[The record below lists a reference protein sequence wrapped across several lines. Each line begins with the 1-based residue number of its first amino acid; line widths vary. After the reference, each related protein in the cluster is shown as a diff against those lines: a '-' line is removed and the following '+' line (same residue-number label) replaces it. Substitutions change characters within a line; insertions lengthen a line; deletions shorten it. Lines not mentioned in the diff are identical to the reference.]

1 MSTLL
6 RITETEPTSLVKDF
20 SAFVGYLKEKRA
32 TVTGVSEFINGRALY
47 EINGMMS
54 HPAPNATPRT
64 RQTLYPLLHLFYH
77 LALAG
82 KLFRKATAG
91 KNKLALEPTERL
103 SLYEDLN
110 PAERYF
116 SLLETFWVDT
126 DFKKLLADDAGRF
139 WYQHIL
145 WLTEVLSTPSTD
157 GSEAEWKQQLLGMLL
172 GRERLILYFAAF
184 GFCEAVPAPAEKG
197 MPRSWVRLRSV
208 APTPFGLTLLPVL
221 ENERDFIHWNLA
233 TRRQECGEWNPEA
246 GGPLEDEEGFQTW
259 IAGLRHGPDI
269 KAEIAI
275 EPYRG
280 VAGEPFF
287 KPFVPLLAEGALAQT
302 LPREKPR
309 FVDGVYRFKVAL
321 RQSLWRRIEVSAS
334 HTLLDLHYAIQ
345 NAYRFDG
352 DHLYSFF
359 MDGQA
364 WSDDR
369 LTSPYDDEGPHVD
382 EVRIGDLGLEAG
394 QRILY
399 LFDYGDEW
407 RFQVTLEEIRE
418 EGRRPRKPKTV
429 EQKGRAPEQ
438 YGG

>member
-6 RITETEPTSLVKDF
+6 KITETEPTPLVKDF
-20 SAFVGYLKEKRA
+20 LAFVGYLKEKRA
-32 TVTGVSEFINGRALY
+32 TLTAGNEFINGRALY
-47 EINGMMS
+47 EVNGMMS
-54 HPAPNATPRT
+54 DPAPDATPRT

-91 KNKLALEPTERL
+91 KNKLALEPTGRL
-103 SLYEDLN
+103 SLYEDLR
-110 PAERYF
+110 PAEQYF
-116 SLLETFWVDT
+116 FLLETFWVDT
-126 DFKKLLADDAGRF
+126 DMKKLLADDGRRF

-145 WLTEVLSTPSTD
+145 WLTALLNSPPA
-157 GSEAEWKQQLLGMLL
+157 GGFEAEWQQRLLGMLFGL
-172 GRERLILYFAAF
+172 EHLILYFAAF
-184 GFCEAVPAPAEKG
+184 GLCEAVPAPAEKG
-197 MPRSWVRLRSV
+197 MPRSRMRLKSV
-208 APTPFGLTLLPVL
+208 APTPFGLTLLPIL
-221 ENERDFIHWNLA
+221 TNERDFIHWNLP
-233 TRRQECGEWNPEA
+233 TRRQECGEWNAQP
-246 GGPLEDEEGFQTW
+246 GGPLEDEEGFQEW
-259 IAGLRHGPDI
+259 MAEFSDGE
-269 KAEIAI
+269 AEIK
-275 EPYRG
+275 PYHG
-280 VAGEPFF
+280 TPGEPFF

-302 LPREKPR
+302 LTREKPR
-309 FVDGVYRFKVAL
+309 FVDGTYCFKVAL
-321 RQSLWRRIEVSAS
+321 RRDLWRRIEVSAS

-345 NAYRFDG
+345 NAYRFDD

-364 WSDDR
+364 WSDDK

-382 EVRIGDLGLEAG
+382 EVHIGDLGLEVG

-418 EGRRPRKPKTV
+418 EGSKPRKPKIV

-438 YGG
+438 YEG